1 MLLFLIL
8 LVKISRHFKSF
19 TFEAKSQTVDELES
33 HDANV
38 LPMDSTDASLHLLNE
53 FAAYQFSPKVK
64 KITERNTE
72 VNPDKDRT
80 TAPCSLRHVMSLPK
94 QLPPPQQPHFLGV

>member
-8 LVKISRHFKSF
+8 LVKTSSHFKSF

-38 LPMDSTDASLHLLNE
+38 LPMDSTDTSLHLLNE

-64 KITERNTE
+64 K
-72 VNPDKDRT
+72 K
-80 TAPCSLRHVMSLPK
+80 SLRETLK
-94 QLPPPQQPHFLGV
+94 